1 MGRPKKRGIS
11 MVGNPLCRTP
21 HKRGFT
27 SEEELLK
34 KLCRDPK
41 ANGMHTYRCS
51 CGYWH
56 MGHKRRKQARV

>member
-1 MGRPKKRGIS
+1 